1 MTNDELCARIRQ
13 ELYALQDLKYRA
25 FNSSLIPN
33 IEKQTIIGVR
43 VPEIRKLAKK
53 LFTEIDCFRYF
64 NILPHGYFEENL
76 LHAFMIEK
84 INDFDICIK
93 AAEDFLP
100 YIDNWAVCDSFFPPV
115 FKKQKEKLLPRI
127 PCLIKSG
134 HTYTVRYAIEILMR
148 LFLDESFK
156 AEYLETVSSVVSED
170 YYVNMMRAW
179 YFATALAKQY
189 ESAIVYIKENR
200 LDDWTHN
207 MTIKK
212 AVESRRIS
220 AETKSYLK
228 TFRRNG

>member
-1 MTNDELCARIRQ
+1 
-13 ELYALQDLKYRA
+13 
-25 FNSSLIPN
+25 
-33 IEKQTIIGVR
+33 
-43 VPEIRKLAKK
+43 
-53 LFTEIDCFRYF
+53 
-64 NILPHGYFEENL
+64 
-76 LHAFMIEK
+76 MIEK

-127 PCLIKSG
+127 PRLIKSG

-212 AVESRRIS
+212 AVESRRIN

>member
-13 ELYALQDLKYRA
+13 ELYALQDLKYRD

-43 VPEIRKLAKK
+43 VPEVRKLAKK

-127 PCLIKSG
+127 PRLIKSG

>member
-13 ELYALQDLKYRA
+13 ELYALQDLKYRD

-33 IEKQTIIGVR
+33 IEKRTIIGVR
-43 VPEIRKLAKK
+43 VPEVRKLAKK
-53 LFTEIDCFRYF
+53 LFAEIDCFRYF

-84 INDFDICIK
+84 INDFDICIT

-127 PCLIKSG
+127 PRLIKSG

-212 AVESRRIS
+212 AVESRRIN

>member
-13 ELYALQDLKYRA
+13 ELYALQDLKYRD

-43 VPEIRKLAKK
+43 VPEVRKLAKK
-53 LFTEIDCFRYF
+53 LFAEIDCFRYF

-127 PCLIKSG
+127 PRLIKSG

-156 AEYLETVSSVVSED
+156 AEYLETVSLVVSED

-212 AVESRRIS
+212 AVESRRIN

>member
-13 ELYALQDLKYRA
+13 ELYALQDLKYRD

-43 VPEIRKLAKK
+43 VPEVRKLAKK
-53 LFTEIDCFRYF
+53 LFAEIDCFRYF

-127 PCLIKSG
+127 PRLIKSG

-212 AVESRRIS
+212 AVESRRIN

>member
-13 ELYALQDLKYRA
+13 ELYALQDLKYRD

-33 IEKQTIIGVR
+33 IEKRTIIGVR
-43 VPEIRKLAKK
+43 VPEVRKLAKK
-53 LFTEIDCFRYF
+53 LFAEIDCFRYF

-127 PCLIKSG
+127 PRLIKSG

-200 LDDWTHN
+200 LDDWTHT
-207 MTIKK
+207 MTINK
-212 AVESRRIS
+212 AVESRRIN

>member
-1 MTNDELCARIRQ
+1 MTNDELCACIRQ

-43 VPEIRKLAKK
+43 VPEVRKLAKK
-53 LFTEIDCFRYF
+53 LFAEIDCFRYF

-127 PCLIKSG
+127 PRLIK
-134 HTYTVRYAIEILMR
+134 
-148 LFLDESFK
+148 
-156 AEYLETVSSVVSED
+156 
-170 YYVNMMRAW
+170 MMRAW

>member
-13 ELYALQDLKYRA
+13 ELYALQDLKYRD

-33 IEKQTIIGVR
+33 IEKRTIIGVR
-43 VPEIRKLAKK
+43 VPEVRKLAKK
-53 LFTEIDCFRYF
+53 LFAEIDCFRYF

-127 PCLIKSG
+127 PRLIKSG

-212 AVESRRIS
+212 AVESRRIN

>member
-33 IEKQTIIGVR
+33 IEKRTIIGVR
-43 VPEIRKLAKK
+43 VPEVRKLAKK
-53 LFTEIDCFRYF
+53 LFAEIDCFRYF

-127 PCLIKSG
+127 PRLIKSG

>member
-1 MTNDELCARIRQ
+1 MTNDELCACIRQ

-115 FKKQKEKLLPRI
+115 FKK
-127 PCLIKSG
+127 
-134 HTYTVRYAIEILMR
+134 
-148 LFLDESFK
+148 
-156 AEYLETVSSVVSED
+156 
-170 YYVNMMRAW
+170 
-179 YFATALAKQY
+179 
-189 ESAIVYIKENR
+189 

>member
-13 ELYALQDLKYRA
+13 ELYALQDLKYRD

-127 PCLIKSG
+127 PRLIKSG

-156 AEYLETVSSVVSED
+156 AEYLETVLSVVSED

>member
-13 ELYALQDLKYRA
+13 ELYALQDLKYRD

-33 IEKQTIIGVR
+33 IEKRTIIGVR
-43 VPEIRKLAKK
+43 VPEVRKLAKK
-53 LFTEIDCFRYF
+53 LFAEIDCFRYF

-127 PCLIKSG
+127 PRLIKSG

>member
-13 ELYALQDLKYRA
+13 ELYALQDLKYRD

-43 VPEIRKLAKK
+43 VPEVRKLAKK
-53 LFTEIDCFRYF
+53 LFAEIDCFRYF

-127 PCLIKSG
+127 PRLIKSG

-212 AVESRRIS
+212 AVESHRIS
-220 AETKSYLK
+220 AGTKSYLK

>member
-43 VPEIRKLAKK
+43 VPEVRKLAKK
-53 LFTEIDCFRYF
+53 LFAEIDCFRYF

-127 PCLIKSG
+127 PRLIKSG

-212 AVESRRIS
+212 AVESRRIN

>member
-13 ELYALQDLKYRA
+13 ELYALQDLKYRD

-33 IEKQTIIGVR
+33 IEKRTIIGVR
-43 VPEIRKLAKK
+43 VPEVRKLAKK
-53 LFTEIDCFRYF
+53 LFAEIDCFRYF
-64 NILPHGYFEENL
+64 NILPHRYFEENL

-127 PCLIKSG
+127 PRLIKSG

-212 AVESRRIS
+212 AVESRRIN

>member
-13 ELYALQDLKYRA
+13 ELYALQDLKYRD

-33 IEKQTIIGVR
+33 IEKRTIIGVR
-43 VPEIRKLAKK
+43 VPEVRKLAKK
-53 LFTEIDCFRYF
+53 LFAEIDCFRYF

-127 PCLIKSG
+127 PRLIKSG

-156 AEYLETVSSVVSED
+156 AEYLETVSSVDSED

-212 AVESRRIS
+212 AVESRRIN

>member
-43 VPEIRKLAKK
+43 VPEVRKLAKK
-53 LFTEIDCFRYF
+53 LFAEIDCFRYF

-127 PCLIKSG
+127 PRLIKSG

>member
-13 ELYALQDLKYRA
+13 ELYALQDLKYRD

-127 PCLIKSG
+127 PRLIKSG

-212 AVESRRIS
+212 AVESRRIN

>member
-1 MTNDELCARIRQ
+1 MTNDELCACIRQ

-127 PCLIKSG
+127 PRLIKSG